1 MLGPNTTIAFKHYL
15 ETIKQINNKKVEE
28 AKKEDENDNIA

>member
-15 ETIKQINNKKVEE
+15 ETIKQPTSVTEQN
-28 AKKEDENDNIA
+28 EDQS